1 MHTPTHPPNGGARSV
16 SARLR
21 DERFAAEYLG
31 LSLSTLRR
39 MRRKRLDG
47 GAGPEAGP
55 AFTYIMSAVRYDRQ
69 DLDRYVDGLPR
80 PGGGQLAQIGGRT
93 V

>member
-1 MHTPTHPPNGGARSV
+1 MRTPTRPPNGGGGSV

-55 AFTYIMSAVRYDRQ
+55 AFVYVFSAVRYDNA
-69 DLDRYVDGLPR
+69 DLDRWIEGLPR
-80 PGGGQLAQIGGRT
+80 PGGQERAR
-93 V
+93 

>member
-1 MHTPTHPPNGGARSV
+1 MRSPTTNLPKGGAGDLCV
-16 SARLR
+16 RLH

-39 MRRKRLDG
+39 MRRKRSDG

-55 AFTYIMSAVRYDRQ
+55 AFIHIMSAVRYDRL
-69 DLDRYVDGLPR
+69 DLDRFIDGLPR
-80 PGGGQLAQIGGRT
+80 PGGGQERT
-93 V
+93 Q